1 MSDQAKLEE
10 PGKAPVPAEP
20 SAPVGSLLSLGAV
33 RTPGSGDT
41 HRLPTPDRSM
51 TISPLDLRQAKFG
64 SSLRGYDRAEVTAML
79 LEAADA
85 YEQSLR
91 ENERLRQEVV
101 RLEAALLQH
110 RELENTLKSA
120 LLNAQRVSD
129 EMRENATLE
138 AARIVRE
145 AEGQASLIVQ
155 KTETRLEQVQR
166 EIDSLRLKRREVE
179 RNVTGMVASLT
190 NTLEF
195 IREQDEREHR
205 IIPHRPRLEAAG

>member
-1 MSDQAKLEE
+1 
-10 PGKAPVPAEP
+10 
-20 SAPVGSLLSLGAV
+20 
-33 RTPGSGDT
+33 
-41 HRLPTPDRSM
+41 
-51 TISPLDLRQAKFG
+51 
-64 SSLRGYDRAEVTAML
+64 ML

-91 ENERLRQEVV
+91 ENERLRQDLV
-101 RLEAALLQH
+101 RFEAALLQH
-110 RELENTLKSA
+110 RELEGTLKSA
-120 LLNAQRVSD
+120 LINAQRVSD

-145 AEGQASLIVQ
+145 AEGQAALIVE
-155 KTETRLEQVQR
+155 KTEARLEHVQR
-166 EIDSLRLKRREVE
+166 EIDALRLKRREVE

-195 IREQDEREHR
+195 IREQDERENR

>member
-1 MSDQAKLEE
+1 MTDQVKLEE
-10 PGKAPVPAEP
+10 P
-20 SAPVGSLLSLGAV
+20 
-33 RTPGSGDT
+33 TPGDT
-41 HRLPTPDRSM
+41 RRLPTPDRSM

-64 SSLRGYDRAEVTAML
+64 TSLRGFDRTEVMAML

-91 ENERLRQEVV
+91 ENERLRHELV
-101 RLEAALLQH
+101 RFEAALLQH
-110 RELENTLKSA
+110 RELEGTLKSA

-145 AEGQASLIVQ
+145 AEGQAAIIVE
-155 KTETRLEQVQR
+155 KTEARLEHVQR
-166 EIDSLRLKRREVE
+166 EIDALRLKRREVE